1 MGVAGLAGGLSM
13 FGLTYLITG
22 ISGMIMYDVG
32 QRRSETP
39 TTAAR
44 GDQLQAIGG
53 RLVIPVAGPFLAL
66 PYMSDADGKAL
77 GALAGGF
84 QLLGLGLTIF
94 GAVTLSNY
102 NRRGRVAQ
110 QALAGRRLFVSGVA
124 TPRYSGASLL
134 FRF

>member
-1 MGVAGLAGGLSM
+1 MIVGLCGVGVTFPYISAAQTYGFDTNWAL
-13 FGLTYLITG
+13 LT
-22 ISGMIMYDVG
+22 V
-32 QRRSETP
+32 
-39 TTAAR
+39 
-44 GDQLQAIGG
+44 
-53 RLVIPVAGPFLAL
+53 PVAGPFLAL